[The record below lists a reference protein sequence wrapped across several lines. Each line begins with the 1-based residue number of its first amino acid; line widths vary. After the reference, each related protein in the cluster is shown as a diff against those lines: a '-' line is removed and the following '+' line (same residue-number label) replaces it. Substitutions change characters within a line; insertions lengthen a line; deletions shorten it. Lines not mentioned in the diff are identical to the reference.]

1 MLKALLTD
9 IDGTITD
16 PTRRIS
22 TGSIETIRSLVDSGI
37 EVVLASGNTSCFM
50 DALSKMIGTTGTF
63 IAENGG
69 VFRIGFTGPL
79 VIRGD
84 QAAIKIALRI
94 VQDHFQKQGISL
106 DLYSPMYRFS
116 DLAFARTV
124 PVDEVKSV
132 LRDYPV
138 QVIDTGYAIHLQSP
152 GINKGTALVELARE
166 MGLVPAD
173 FLAIG
178 DSLNDIPM
186 LKTAGIGITVA
197 NAHPDTKAVAQYI
210 AGKEYGDGFVE
221 AVEKYYSYFRARKRS
236 TTI

>member
-50 DALSKMIGTTGTF
+50 DALSKMIGTKGTF

-69 VFRIGFTGPL
+69 VFRVGFSGQL

-84 QAAIKIALRI
+84 QAAIKTALTV
-94 VQDHFQKQGISL
+94 VQEHFQKQGISL
-106 DLYSPMYRFS
+106 DLFSPTYRFS

-124 PVDEVKSV
+124 PAEEVRMV
-132 LRDYPV
+132 LRDEPV
-138 QVIDTGYAIHLQSP
+138 QVIDTGYAIHLQTP
-152 GINKGTALVELARE
+152 GINKGTALRELAQE
-166 MGLVPAD
+166 MRLTPAD

-178 DSLNDIPM
+178 DSLNDVQM
-186 LKTAGIGITVA
+186 LKAAGIGITVA
-197 NAHPDTKAVAQYI
+197 NAHPDVKAVAQYI

-221 AVEKYYSYFRARKRS
+221 AVEKYYPYFLARKRS

>member
-50 DALSKMIGTTGTF
+50 DALSKMIGTKGTF

-69 VFRIGFTGPL
+69 VFRVGFSGQL

-84 QAAIKIALRI
+84 QAAIKTALTV
-94 VQDHFQKQGISL
+94 VQEHFQKQGISL
-106 DLYSPMYRFS
+106 DLFSPTYRFS

-124 PVDEVKSV
+124 PADEVRMV
-132 LRDYPV
+132 LRDEPV
-138 QVIDTGYAIHLQSP
+138 QVIDTGYAIHLQTP
-152 GINKGTALVELARE
+152 GINKGTALRELAQE
-166 MGLVPAD
+166 MRLTPAD

-178 DSLNDIPM
+178 DSLNDVQM
-186 LKTAGIGITVA
+186 LKAAGIGITVA
-197 NAHPDTKAVAQYI
+197 NAHPDVKAVAQYI

-221 AVEKYYSYFRARKRS
+221 AVEKYYPYFRARKRS

>member
-50 DALSKMIGTTGTF
+50 DALSKMIGTKGTF

-69 VFRIGFTGPL
+69 VFRVGFSGQL

-84 QAAIKIALRI
+84 QAAIKIALTV
-94 VQDHFQKQGISL
+94 VQEHFQKQGISL
-106 DLYSPMYRFS
+106 DLFSPTYRFS

-124 PVDEVKSV
+124 PADEVRMV
-132 LRDYPV
+132 LRDEPV
-138 QVIDTGYAIHLQSP
+138 QVIDTGYAIHLQTP
-152 GINKGTALVELARE
+152 GINKGTALIELAEE
-166 MGLVPAD
+166 MSLTPAD

-178 DSLNDIPM
+178 DSLNDIQM
-186 LKTAGIGITVA
+186 LKAAGIGITVA
-197 NAHPDTKAVAQYI
+197 NAHPDVKAVAQYI

-221 AVEKYYSYFRARKRS
+221 AVEKYYPYFRARKRS

>member
-50 DALSKMIGTTGTF
+50 DALSKMIGTKGTF

-69 VFRIGFTGPL
+69 VFRVGYTGSL
-79 VIRGD
+79 RIKGD
-84 QAAIKIALRI
+84 QTVCRKALE
-94 VQDHFQKQGISL
+94 VLQAHFRVSGRELELFSA
-106 DLYSPMYRFS
+106 PYRFA

-124 PVDEVKSV
+124 PVDEVRSV
-132 LRDYPV
+132 LRDHPV
-138 QVIDTGYAIHLQSP
+138 QVLDTGYAIHLQAP
-152 GINKGTALVELARE
+152 GVNKGTALVELARE
-166 MGLVPAD
+166 MDLTPAD

-178 DSLNDIPM
+178 DSLNDIQM

-197 NAHPDTKAVAQYI
+197 NAHPEIKAVARYI
-210 AGKEYGDGFVE
+210 AGKEYGDGFME
-221 AVEKYYSYFRARKRS
+221 AIEKYYPYFRAR
-236 TTI
+236 

>member
-1 MLKALLTD
+1 VLKALLTD

-22 TGSIETIRSLVDSGI
+22 TGSIEMIRSLIDSGI

-50 DALSKMIGTTGTF
+50 DALCKMIGTHGTF

-69 VFRIGFTGPL
+69 VLRVGYTGTLRIT
-79 VIRGD
+79 GD
-84 QAAIKIALRI
+84 QNVSRKALET
-94 VQDHFQKQGISL
+94 VQSHYRVLGKELELF
-106 DLYSPMYRFS
+106 SPSYRFS
-116 DLAFARTV
+116 DRAFARTV
-124 PVDEVKSV
+124 PVDEVRLMLK
-132 LRDYPV
+132 DHPV

-178 DSLNDIPM
+178 DSLNDIQM

-197 NAHPDTKAVAQYI
+197 NAHP
-210 AGKEYGDGFVE
+210 
-221 AVEKYYSYFRARKRS
+221 
-236 TTI
+236 

>member
-16 PTRRIS
+16 PSRRIS
-22 TGSIETIRSLVDSGI
+22 TGAMETIRSLVDSGI

-50 DALSKMIGTTGTF
+50 DALSKMIGTKGSF

-69 VFRIGFTGPL
+69 VFRAGYTGSL
-79 VIRGD
+79 HIAGD
-84 QAAIKIALRI
+84 QTVCRKALE
-94 VQDHFQKQGISL
+94 VLQAYFLASGKEL
-106 DLYSPMYRFS
+106 ELFSPTYRFA

-132 LRDYPV
+132 LRDHPV
-138 QVIDTGYAIHLQSP
+138 QILDTGYAIHLQAP

-166 MGLVPAD
+166 MGLTPAD

-178 DSLNDIPM
+178 DSLNDIQM

-197 NAHPDTKAVAQYI
+197 NAHPNLKAVAQYI
-210 AGKEYGDGFVE
+210 AGKEYGDGFME
-221 AVEKYYSYFRARKRS
+221 AIEKYYPYFRAR
-236 TTI
+236 

>member
-9 IDGTITD
+9 IDGTITTPD
-16 PTRRIS
+16 RRIS

-50 DALSKMIGTTGTF
+50 DALSKMIGTKGTF

-69 VFRIGFTGPL
+69 VFRIGYAGQP

-84 QAAIKIALRI
+84 QAIVRTALKM
-94 VQDHFQKQGISL
+94 VQDHFSEQGITL
-106 DLYSPMYRFS
+106 DLYSPAYRFS
-116 DLAFARTV
+116 DLAFARNV
-124 PVDEVKSV
+124 PSDEVRRV
-132 LRDYPV
+132 LHDQPV
-138 QVIDTGYAIHLQSP
+138 QVIDTGYAIHLQAP
-152 GINKGTALVELARE
+152 GISKGTALVELAGK
-166 MGLVPAD
+166 MGLAPAD

-178 DSLNDIPM
+178 DSLNDVQM
-186 LKTAGIGITVA
+186 LKTAGIGIAVA
-197 NAHPDTKAVAQYI
+197 NAHPDTKAVAAYI

-221 AVEKYYSYFRARKRS
+221 AIKMYSSYFRARKRS